1 MRIASLSRTIG
12 RLAACVEVT
21 SILLVSSAALAAPQL
36 VLINARVFTA
46 DPALPY
52 AEAVAIEDGRILAVG
67 SNDQVRALTGPNT
80 RIIDAGGR
88 LVTPGLTEA
97 HVHLGVTLPTP
108 PLAMPGLPF
117 PGPTAEQALAA
128 VEQAAKTRTDWVT
141 AYIGPLIARDRRN
154 WRKALDAVAPNTPVF
169 FRAFWGHTSIVNS
182 EGLRRLG
189 ISEEITDP
197 LGGWWGRDETGDLD
211 GRAYEA
217 AETITPR
224 IRPATAESLAIS
236 FGEAQQ
242 RYARWGVTSI
252 HLMNNDKSLE
262 VTLAA
267 LAIAKPLQKW
277 TVYSW
282 GTWETQRIPEAWA
295 AIDRVAKQTLPKVRV
310 EGPKW
315 IVDGTPIEQ
324 NSLQRA
330 AYVDRP
336 GWHGRSNFT
345 DEQLR
350 EILQLALA
358 RPTQLALHVV
368 GDAETDRVLKM
379 MEQLAPVA
387 TWRAKRVRIEHGDGI
402 GRDVFEKAA
411 QLGLVVIQNPTHLAI
426 PPIAGKKMLD
436 HEIVLKSFVN
446 AGIPLALGSDGGVA
460 EQNPFL
466 NLMLAVLVPSDPS
479 EALTREQALTAYTA
493 GGAYAEGQDQRKGR
507 LAPGF
512 TADLAVLS
520 QDVLT
525 VPTSRLPAT
534 TSLLTMVD
542 GEVIFEDAMLT
553 SPH

>member
-1 MRIASLSRTIG
+1 
-12 RLAACVEVT
+12 
-21 SILLVSSAALAAPQL
+21 
-36 VLINARVFTA
+36 
-46 DPALPY
+46 
-52 AEAVAIEDGRILAVG
+52 
-67 SNDQVRALTGPNT
+67 
-80 RIIDAGGR
+80 
-88 LVTPGLTEA
+88 
-97 HVHLGVTLPTP
+97 
-108 PLAMPGLPF
+108 
-117 PGPTAEQALAA
+117 
-128 VEQAAKTRTDWVT
+128 
-141 AYIGPLIARDRRN
+141 
-154 WRKALDAVAPNTPVF
+154 
-169 FRAFWGHTSIVNS
+169 
-182 EGLRRLG
+182 
-189 ISEEITDP
+189 
-197 LGGWWGRDETGDLD
+197 
-211 GRAYEA
+211 
-217 AETITPR
+217 
-224 IRPATAESLAIS
+224 
-236 FGEAQQ
+236 
-242 RYARWGVTSI
+242 
-252 HLMNNDKSLE
+252 MNNDKSLE

-295 AIDRVAKQTLPKVRV
+295 AIDRVAKQALPKVRV

-336 GWHGRSNFT
+336 GWYGRSNFT

-402 GRDVFEKAA
+402 GRDMFEKAA

-436 HEIVLKSFVN
+436 HEIVLKSFIN

-520 QDVLT
+520 QDILT
-525 VPTSRLPAT
+525 VPASQLPAT